1 MSICTFFGHRDCPQT
16 IEPKLR
22 QALRDLIM
30 EKGVDCF
37 YVGNQ
42 GAFDAL
48 VRKNLRELAQEYPQ
62 MRYAVVLAYLPR
74 KNHGDF
80 SDTLLPDGIESIPP
94 RYAISWRNEWMLHQ
108 ADFVIT
114 YINHGWGGA
123 AKYAQKAVRLKKNVI
138 PLGDFQ

>member
-1 MSICTFFGHRDCPQT
+1 MSICTFFGHRDCPRV

-22 QALRDLIM
+22 QALCDLIL

-48 VRKNLRELAQEYPQ
+48 VRKNLRELTKKYPEI
-62 MRYAVVLAYLPR
+62 RYAVVLAYVPG
-74 KNHGDF
+74 KKYGDA
-80 SDTLLPDGIESIPP
+80 SDTLLPDGIETIPP

-108 ADFVIT
+108 ADFVVT
-114 YINHGWGGA
+114 YINHEWGSA
-123 AKYAQKAVRLKKNVI
+123 AKYAQKAVRLQKTVI
-138 PLGDFQ
+138 PLGDF